1 MTPGASISV
10 TRGRY
15 HLRKYSRTMN
25 CRRETTLIA
34 LGRIRFQIT
43 VDLRLHINYTI
54 YF

>member
-1 MTPGASISV
+1 MTPAASISV

-15 HLRKYSRTMN
+15 HLRKYSQTMN
-25 CRRETTLIA
+25 CKRKTTLLA

-43 VDLRLHINYTI
+43 VDLRLHINYAI